1 MHLIQTHMLLKCVAI
16 DDEPLAL
23 ELIKNYT
30 AKFLELELLHTFDDA
45 ISGAEFIR
53 STPVDILFVDINMPD
68 ITGLDLVR
76 SLEERPIIIFTT
88 AHKKFAIDGFELDA
102 IDYLLKPISFERFSK
117 AVSKAIEYAGYKN
130 KAENQAT
137 ENLFV
142 YSEYRLIKIPLNE
155 IEYIESLE
163 DYIKIHLIDTKAI
176 LTLMPLK
183 KVLEKLPAEKFKRI
197 HRSYIIAVDKVNSVL
212 NRKVKLASSTEI
224 PVSDSYIHFIK
235 EWKKK

>member
-1 MHLIQTHMLLKCVAI
+1 MPLRCVAI

-183 KVLEKLPAEKFKRI
+183 KVLDKFPAEKFKRI